1 MTKFEIIEARP
12 HHCGQMARIVR
23 QEYRHRFE
31 AMGFQPH
38 RELRVEFD
46 RSYFRRAW
54 LIDGRLAALGGVAG
68 TMAGSAG
75 YVWLALSEAAMSK
88 PLAVVREAKRQ
99 LAEIMETKT
108 AIQARILTDDEPA
121 RRFALFMG
129 FRPASD
135 GMIEYRRAWPQV
147 SDPFVVFSLPRSRSR
162 WLSCFLA
169 SEGVECSHDLPV
181 SVGSIDELC
190 DVLQRGGSVETG
202 LTRAWRI
209 LRDRFPGVR
218 FAVVRRPVA
227 EVERSAARFGWSF
240 PDGYL
245 EAETRRLAEISELPG
260 TLTVDFDDMS
270 REATCRALFE
280 HCTGRIMA
288 ERHFLELNG
297 RNIQI
302 DMAQRMGLL
311 IQNGNRL
318 ISLFDEIGRTI
329 TIQRE
334 DFDRFY
340 SDGVALF
347 RDHYKEAGSFDGLP
361 LDPNVEMAKSLER
374 QGQFL
379 AMTARLGGEMIG
391 YIVFLINPSFE
402 SRHVMLGFQN
412 IFYVKPEHR
421 GKLGTKLHKAAV
433 AALKAQGVMMIIMR
447 SGVRARGPSQKF
459 LFQRMGAQSMGEI
472 YSLPLVS

>member
-1 MTKFEIIEARP
+1 
-12 HHCGQMARIVR
+12 
-23 QEYRHRFE
+23 
-31 AMGFQPH
+31 
-38 RELRVEFD
+38 
-46 RSYFRRAW
+46 
-54 LIDGRLAALGGVAG
+54 
-68 TMAGSAG
+68 
-75 YVWLALSEAAMSK
+75 
-88 PLAVVREAKRQ
+88 
-99 LAEIMETKT
+99 
-108 AIQARILTDDEPA
+108 
-121 RRFALFMG
+121 MG

-162 WLSCFLA
+162 WVSCFLA
-169 SEGVECSHDLPV
+169 CEGVECSHDLPV

-218 FAVVRRPVA
+218 FAVVRRPID
-227 EVERSAARFGWSF
+227 EVKRSAARFGWSF

-245 EAETRRLAEISELPG
+245 ESEDRRLAEIGDLPG
-260 TLTVDFDDMS
+260 TLTVDFKDLS
-270 REATCRALFE
+270 REAICRALFE

-302 DMAQRMGLL
+302 EMAQRMALL
-311 IQNGNRL
+311 IQNKDRL
-318 ISLFDEIGRTI
+318 TSLFDEIGRQI

-340 SDGVALF
+340 RDGSGIF
-347 RDHYKEAGSFDGLP
+347 RAHYEEAGSFDGLP
-361 LDPNVEMAKSLER
+361 LDPNVEMAKGLER
-374 QGQFL
+374 DENFL
-379 AMTARLGGEMIG
+379 AVTARVGDNMVG

-412 IFYVKPEHR
+412 MFYVKPEFR
-421 GKLGTKLHKAAV
+421 GKLGRQLHNAAV
-433 AALKAQGVMMIIMR
+433 AILKARGVKMLIMR

-459 LFQRMGAQSMGEI
+459 LFERLGARRMGELYA
-472 YSLPLVS
+472 LPLVD